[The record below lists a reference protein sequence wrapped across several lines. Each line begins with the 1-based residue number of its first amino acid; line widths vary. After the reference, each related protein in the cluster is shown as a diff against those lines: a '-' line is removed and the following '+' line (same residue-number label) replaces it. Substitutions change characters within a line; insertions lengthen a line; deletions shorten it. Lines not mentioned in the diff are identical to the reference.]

1 MKVRIGI
8 GFGGFGGVAP
18 GEFVALVDRLEKLEI
33 DSLWLSEQL
42 SQPAVAPFAGLG
54 FALGRTS
61 RLKVGMGVT
70 ILPGR
75 NPVLVAKE
83 LASLASL
90 APRRVLPVF
99 GLAPGR
105 DADRSAYPVPAGRRA
120 AVFDEALTVVRLL
133 LSEPRVTFHGEFF
146 DLDEIGL
153 GERPARPLDL
163 WLGGAAPAALRR
175 IGRLGDGWL
184 ASLVSPERAAAG
196 IAEIRASAADAGRHI
211 DDDHYGLSLRLAF
224 TPPDAET
231 LAAVRRR
238 DPRADPARLLP
249 VGWAA
254 ARAAIAEYIAV
265 GVTKFVVHPAIEP
278 GGWPAFLDSFVAEL
292 APLEN

>member
-1 MKVRIGI
+1 MKIRIGI

-18 GEFVALVDRLEKLEI
+18 GEFAALVDRLEKLEI

-42 SQPAVAPFAGLG
+42 SLPAVAPFAGLG
-54 FALGRTS
+54 FTLGRTS
-61 RLKVGMGVT
+61 RLKVGTGVA

-83 LASLASL
+83 LASLAQL

-105 DADRSAYPVPAGRRA
+105 EVDRSAYPVPAGRRG
-120 AVFDEALTVVRLL
+120 AVFDEALALVRRL
-133 LSEPRVTFHGEFF
+133 LSEPTVSFHGEFF
-146 DLDEIGL
+146 DLDDVGI
-153 GERPARPLDL
+153 GERPARPLDI
-163 WLGGAAPAALRR
+163 WLGGKAPAALRR

-184 ASLVSPERAAAG
+184 ASLVSPEQAAAG
-196 IAEIRASAADAGRHI
+196 IAEIRAAATAAGRHV

-224 TPPDAET
+224 APPSAET
-231 LAAVRRR
+231 LAALRGR
-238 DPRADPARLLP
+238 DPQADPARLMP

-254 ARAAIAEYIAV
+254 ARAAIAEYVAV
-265 GVTKFVVHPAIEP
+265 GVSKFVIHPAIEP
-278 GGWPAFLDSFVAEL
+278 GGWPAFLDSFTAEL
-292 APLEN
+292 MPLEN